1 MALLP
6 EFEVITET
14 EPEISEQVMGERS
27 EEERM
32 EDYLQF
38 VRSKKCGYEGGGKK
52 SGKVEKTLEKAKS
65 DTRSDKYFNAFKK
78 RVALEP
84 EQVKEKL

>member
-1 MALLP
+1 M
-6 EFEVITET
+6 EC
-14 EPEISEQVMGERS
+14 S

-32 EDYLQF
+32 EDYLKF
-38 VRSKKCGYEGGGKK
+38 VKTGKCGYEDGGKK
-52 SGKVEKTLEKAKS
+52 PGGRKVEKTLEKARS

-84 EQVKEKL
+84 EQVKERL

>member
-1 MALLP
+1 M
-6 EFEVITET
+6 
-14 EPEISEQVMGERS
+14 ERS

-32 EDYLQF
+32 EDHLKF
-38 VRSKKCGYEGGGKK
+38 VKTGKCGYEDGGKK
-52 SGKVEKTLEKAKS
+52 PGGGKVEKTLEKAKS

-84 EQVKEKL
+84 EQVKERL